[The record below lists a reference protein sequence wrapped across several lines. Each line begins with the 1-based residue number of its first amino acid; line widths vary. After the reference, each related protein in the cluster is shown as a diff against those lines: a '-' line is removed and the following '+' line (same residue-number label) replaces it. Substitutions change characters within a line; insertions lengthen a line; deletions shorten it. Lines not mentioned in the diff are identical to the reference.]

1 MKWKIIADSG
11 CDYRSLDNLAP
22 DTGFV
27 SVPLTIQVG
36 ETIYTDD
43 AQLNIDQMMEE
54 MYATTTASKS
64 ACPSPDDYMKSF
76 EGAENIVVVTITGTL
91 SGSYNSAEVA
101 KKIYLEEHPN
111 TNIHVINSLSAG
123 GEVDLIVRKL
133 NQLVSEGLDFDQ
145 VVDVITTYQS
155 KTKLLFV
162 LAKVDNL
169 VKNGRLSKLLGTVVG
184 LLNIRMVGE
193 ASETGTLELLQKSRG
208 PKKSIQAAHEELI
221 KARYAGGRIVMAHRN
236 NEKFC
241 QQLSERIR
249 ETFPHAD
256 IKILPT
262 SGLCSFYAEDGGL
275 LMGYEID

>member
-22 DTGFV
+22 DTEFV
-27 SVPLTIQVG
+27 TVPLTIQVG
-36 ETIYTDD
+36 ETIYRDD

-76 EGAENIVVVTITGTL
+76 EGADNIIVVTITGTL
-91 SGSYNSAEVA
+91 SGSYNSAEIA

-111 TNIHVINSLSAG
+111 ANIHVIDSLSAG
-123 GEVDLIVRKL
+123 GEVDLLVRKL
-133 NQLVSEGLDFDQ
+133 NHLVAEGLDFDQ
-145 VVDVITTYQS
+145 VLDAITAYRA

-169 VKNGRLSKLLGTVVG
+169 VKNGRLSKLVGTVVG

-193 ASETGTLELLQKSRG
+193 ASKTGTLELLQKARG
-208 PKKSIQAAHEELI
+208 QKKAIKAAFDELI
-221 KARYAGGRIVMAHRN
+221 KAGYTGGHITIAYRN
-236 NEKFC
+236 NDKFIEQFSALIREKFA
-241 QQLSERIR
+241 QASIEV
-249 ETFPHAD
+249 
-256 IKILPT
+256 LPT
-262 SGLCSFYAEDGGL
+262 SGLCSFYAEEGGL
-275 LMGYEID
+275 LIGYEI

>member
-22 DTGFV
+22 DTEFV

-36 ETIYTDD
+36 DTIYTDD

-54 MYATTTASKS
+54 MYATATASKS

-76 EGAENIVVVTITGTL
+76 EGADNIVVVTITGTL

-133 NQLVSEGLDFDQ
+133 NQLVTEGLDFDQ

-169 VKNGRLSKLLGTVVG
+169 VKNGRLSKLIGTVVG

-193 ASETGTLELLQKSRG
+193 ASKTGTLELLQKARG
-208 PKKSIQAAHEELI
+208 QKKAIKSAFDELI
-221 KARYAGGRIVMAHRN
+221 KAGYAGGHITIAHRN
-236 NEKFC
+236 NEKFIE
-241 QQLSERIR
+241 QFSELVR
-249 ETFPHAD
+249 EKFAHA
-256 IKILPT
+256 IIEVLPT
-262 SGLCSFYAEDGGL
+262 SGLCSFYAE
-275 LMGYEID
+275 